1 MGVIPDDDDDL
12 IAGLTVPAKEAPS
25 TGASQEM
32 VDAFAD
38 LATPAA
44 TLVPETSFAD
54 LLPSSEDDGPP
65 AESMVTAGDDAPP
78 DAEVEVTEPVAEVE
92 ADAVV
97 ASEGEVEAEV
107 AAEVAA
113 APVVDVP
120 DGPRVPEA
128 EPARELTSHEVLV
141 VDADESVGKGL
152 GELLAADG
160 LHVTW
165 AGTPQRAMD
174 LLGTKYF
181 GVVIVDLDT
190 PGPDQGLETIRRV
203 HREAPSANLLA
214 LVPRRSFD
222 AAVAA
227 FRAGAR
233 DVVPKSPD
241 EVAYL
246 RTRILEAAAN
256 VKQSNAS
263 KVLHGDLREF
273 LDDFLRRF
281 MEADRRAQELEDR
294 ISGRDASLTDDR
306 SGVRVLMIDAD
317 TRVHDA
323 LAALKLKG
331 FSFIHCGSGGD
342 GLDRSTSDTFQLCIV
357 GPVLPD
363 LPTSMVVKTLKA
375 QHPELLVITY
385 EPRGPLLLMETSR
398 TITLVAQFT
407 AINQLSDRL
416 TELAAA
422 HRGKARERRY
432 LMSFRERHYETLRT
446 LQGLRKR
453 LD

>member
-1 MGVIPDDDDDL
+1 MGVIPDDDDL
-12 IAGLTVPAKEAPS
+12 MAGLAPS
-25 TGASQEM
+25 K
-32 VDAFAD
+32 DD
-38 LATPAA
+38 KATALPAEA
-44 TLVPETSFAD
+44 AGLQPETSFAD
-54 LLPSSEDDGPP
+54 LLPSDDDGPP
-65 AESMVTAGDDAPP
+65 SQDSVVGDESAPP
-78 DAEVEVTEPVAEVE
+78 EAEVEVSGSAVEASFADVMPEPHGEEEPEEPEVAVAEPE
-92 ADAVV
+92 
-97 ASEGEVEAEV
+97 
-107 AAEVAA
+107 A
-113 APVVDVP
+113 APAEAAP
-120 DGPRVPEA
+120 A
-128 EPARELTSHEVLV
+128 EPARELTSHELLV
-141 VDADESVGKGL
+141 VDQDESVGRGL

-174 LLGTKYF
+174 LLVTKYF

-190 PGPDQGLETIRRV
+190 PGPDQGLETIRRI
-203 HREAPSANLLA
+203 HREAPTANLIA

-241 EVAYL
+241 EVRYL
-246 RTRILEAAAN
+246 RTRILEAAAD
-256 VKQSNAS
+256 VKQNNAS

-273 LDDFLRRF
+273 LDEFLRRF
-281 MEADRRAQELEDR
+281 MDSERRVQELEDR

-306 SGVRVLMIDAD
+306 SGVRVLMIDSDA
-317 TRVHDA
+317 RVFDA
-323 LAALKLKG
+323 LAGLKLKG
-331 FSFIHCGSGGD
+331 FSFVHCGSGGD
-342 GLDRSTSDTFQLCIV
+342 GLDRSTSDTFQLAIV

-375 QHPELLVITY
+375 QNPELLVITY
-385 EPRGPLLLMETSR
+385 EPRGPLTLIETTR

-416 TELAAA
+416 TELAQA

-446 LQGLRKR
+446 LQALRKR
-453 LD
+453 LE